1 MKRKWWHDKVAY
13 QIYPKS
19 FLDTNGDGIGDL
31 RGIISKLDYLKE
43 LGIDIIWL
51 SPIYKSPFVDQG
63 YDISDYYKIA
73 EEFGTMEEFD
83 ELLAEA
89 KKRDMYIVMD
99 LVVNHCSS
107 EHEYFKAALADP
119 DGPYADYFYFVKG
132 IDGKECLIITNIGV
146 QSPDI
151 AQGVT
156 QCNGTIGAG
165 DQGMMYGYAC
175 DDTEELMPLSISLA
189 HKLSKRLTQVRKE
202 GILPYLYPDGKSQ
215 VTVAYNNQGEIL
227 GVTDVVISAQHNA
240 EVSVQKLR
248 MDIEEHVIREVIP
261 KELLLPDV
269 KIHINPTG
277 RFVVG
282 GPAGDV
288 GLTGRKIIV
297 DTYGGIARHG
307 GGAFSGK
314 DPTKV
319 DRSAA
324 YAARYVA
331 KNIVAAGLADK
342 CEIEL
347 AYAIGVARPL
357 SVFIDTF
364 GTGKVSEEKLVELVN
379 KNFDLRPGA
388 IIRDLDLRKPIY
400 KQVSAYG
407 HFGRNDLDL
416 PWERTDKAEIL
427 RSQV

>member
-1 MKRKWWHDKVAY
+1 MNKDITLLTSESVTEGHPDKVCDMISDALLDAY
-13 QIYPKS
+13 LEEDPSAHVALETMASEDTVFIAGEVAS
-19 FLDTNGDGIGDL
+19 FA
-31 RGIISKLDYLKE
+31 K
-43 LGIDIIWL
+43 
-51 SPIYKSPFVDQG
+51 VDVKNKAREVICEIG
-63 YDISDYYKIA
+63 YDSK
-73 EEFGTMEEFD
+73 E
-83 ELLAEA
+83 
-89 KKRDMYIVMD
+89 
-99 LVVNHCSS
+99 
-107 EHEYFKAALADP
+107 
-119 DGPYADYFYFVKG
+119 KG

-324 YAARYVA
+324 YAARFVA
-331 KNIVAAGLADK
+331 KNLVAAGIADR
-342 CEIEL
+342 CEIQL
-347 AYAIGVARPL
+347 AYAIGVAEPV
-357 SVFIDTF
+357 SIFVDTF
-364 GTGKVSEEKLVELVN
+364 GTGRISDKEITKLIRRY
-379 KNFDLRPGA
+379 FDLRPDG
-388 IIRDLDLRKPIY
+388 IISMLNLARPIY
-400 KQVSAYG
+400 RKTAAYG
-407 HFGRNDLDL
+407 HFGRQDVEF
-416 PWERTDKAEIL
+416 PWESTDKAAIL
-427 RSQV
+427 REEAGL

>member
-1 MKRKWWHDKVAY
+1 MNKDITLLTSESVTEGHPDKVCDMISDAL
-13 QIYPKS
+13 
-19 FLDTNGDGIGDL
+19 LDT
-31 RGIISKLDYLKE
+31 YLEEDPSAHVALETMASEDTVFIAGEVASFAK
-43 LGIDIIWL
+43 
-51 SPIYKSPFVDQG
+51 VDVKNKAREVICEIG
-63 YDISDYYKIA
+63 YDSK
-73 EEFGTMEEFD
+73 E
-83 ELLAEA
+83 
-89 KKRDMYIVMD
+89 
-99 LVVNHCSS
+99 
-107 EHEYFKAALADP
+107 
-119 DGPYADYFYFVKG
+119 KG

-151 AQGVT
+151 VQGVT

-324 YAARYVA
+324 YMARYAA
-331 KNIVAAGLADK
+331 KNVVAAGFCKK
-342 CEIEL
+342 CEINL
-347 AYAIGVARPL
+347 AYAIGIPQPV
-357 SVFIDTF
+357 SIKIDTF
-364 GTGKVSEEKLVELVN
+364 GTEEIPKEIIEDTVNEVFDFSVAGIINSLSLTKVKY
-379 KNFDLRPGA
+379 
-388 IIRDLDLRKPIY
+388 KP
-400 KQVSAYG
+400 VAAYG
-407 HFGRNDLDL
+407 HFGRTDLDL
-416 PWERTDKAEIL
+416 PWERLDKVNILQEKAVARVAEEIYKN
-427 RSQV
+427 R

>member
-1 MKRKWWHDKVAY
+1 MNKDITLLTSESVTEGHPDKVCDMISDALLDAY
-13 QIYPKS
+13 LEEDPSAHVALETMASEDTVFIAGEVAS
-19 FLDTNGDGIGDL
+19 FA
-31 RGIISKLDYLKE
+31 K
-43 LGIDIIWL
+43 
-51 SPIYKSPFVDQG
+51 VDVKNKAREVICEIG
-63 YDISDYYKIA
+63 YDSK
-73 EEFGTMEEFD
+73 E
-83 ELLAEA
+83 
-89 KKRDMYIVMD
+89 
-99 LVVNHCSS
+99 
-107 EHEYFKAALADP
+107 
-119 DGPYADYFYFVKG
+119 KG

-314 DPTKV
+314 DPTKF

-324 YAARYVA
+324 YMARYAA
-331 KNIVAAGLADK
+331 KNVVAAGFCKK
-342 CEIEL
+342 CEINL
-347 AYAIGVARPL
+347 AYAIGIPQPV
-357 SVFIDTF
+357 SIKIDTF
-364 GTGKVSEEKLVELVN
+364 GTEEIPKEIIEDTVNEVFDFSVACIINSLSLTKVKY
-379 KNFDLRPGA
+379 
-388 IIRDLDLRKPIY
+388 KP
-400 KQVSAYG
+400 VAAYG
-407 HFGRNDLDL
+407 HF
-416 PWERTDKAEIL
+416 
-427 RSQV
+427 

>member
-1 MKRKWWHDKVAY
+1 MNKDITLLTSESVTEGHPDKMCDMISDAL
-13 QIYPKS
+13 
-19 FLDTNGDGIGDL
+19 LDA
-31 RGIISKLDYLKE
+31 YLKE
-43 LGIDIIWL
+43 DPSAHVALETMASEDTVFIAGEVASFAKVDVKNKAREIICE
-51 SPIYKSPFVDQG
+51 IG
-63 YDISDYYKIA
+63 YDSK
-73 EEFGTMEEFD
+73 E
-83 ELLAEA
+83 
-89 KKRDMYIVMD
+89 
-99 LVVNHCSS
+99 
-107 EHEYFKAALADP
+107 
-119 DGPYADYFYFVKG
+119 KG
-132 IDGKECLIITNIGV
+132 IDGNECLILTNIGV

-202 GILPYLYPDGKSQ
+202 GLLPYLYPDGKSQ

-227 GVTDVVISAQHNA
+227 GITDVVISAQHNA

-248 MDIEEHVIREVIP
+248 MDIEEHVIKEVIP

-297 DTYGGIARHG
+297 DTYGGAARHG

-314 DPTKV
+314 DCTKV

-331 KNIVAAGLADK
+331 KNIVAAGIADR
-342 CEIEL
+342 CEIQL
-347 AYAIGVARPL
+347 SYAIGVAHPT
-357 SVFIDTF
+357 SICVDTF
-364 GTGKVSEEKLVELVN
+364 GTGKLNDEKIVEIIRE
-379 KNFDLRPGA
+379 NFDLRPNG
-388 IIRDLDLRKPIY
+388 IINMLNLRRPIY
-400 KQVSAYG
+400 KQTASYG
-407 HFGRNDLDL
+407 HFGRTDLNL
-416 PWERTDKAEIL
+416 PWEQTDKADIL
-427 RSQV
+427 KKYL

>member
-1 MKRKWWHDKVAY
+1 MNKDITLLTSESVTEGHPDKVCDMISDALLDAY
-13 QIYPKS
+13 LEEDPSAHVALETMASEDTVFIAGEVAS
-19 FLDTNGDGIGDL
+19 FA
-31 RGIISKLDYLKE
+31 K
-43 LGIDIIWL
+43 
-51 SPIYKSPFVDQG
+51 VDVKNKAREVICEIG
-63 YDISDYYKIA
+63 YDSK
-73 EEFGTMEEFD
+73 E
-83 ELLAEA
+83 
-89 KKRDMYIVMD
+89 
-99 LVVNHCSS
+99 
-107 EHEYFKAALADP
+107 
-119 DGPYADYFYFVKG
+119 KG

-156 QCNGTIGAG
+156 QCNRTIGAG

-342 CEIEL
+342 CEIQL
-347 AYAIGVARPL
+347 SYAIGVAHPT
-357 SVFIDTF
+357 SIHVETF
-364 GTGKVSEEKLVELVN
+364 GTGKLSDTKLVEIIRE
-379 KNFDLRPGA
+379 NFDLRPAG
-388 IIRDLDLRKPIY
+388 IIKMLDLRRPIY
-400 KQVSAYG
+400 RQTAAYG
-407 HFGRNDLDL
+407 HFGRTDVDL
-416 PWERTDKAEIL
+416 PWEHLDKVDDLKKYLA
-427 RSQV
+427 

>member
-1 MKRKWWHDKVAY
+1 MNKDITLLTSESVTEGHPDKVCDMISDALLDAY
-13 QIYPKS
+13 LEEDPSAHVALETMASEDTVFIAGEVAS
-19 FLDTNGDGIGDL
+19 FA
-31 RGIISKLDYLKE
+31 K
-43 LGIDIIWL
+43 
-51 SPIYKSPFVDQG
+51 VDVKNKAREVICEIG
-63 YDISDYYKIA
+63 YDSK
-73 EEFGTMEEFD
+73 E
-83 ELLAEA
+83 
-89 KKRDMYIVMD
+89 
-99 LVVNHCSS
+99 
-107 EHEYFKAALADP
+107 
-119 DGPYADYFYFVKG
+119 KG

-288 GLTGRKIIV
+288 LHRRRVPHLRSGQGPRRSPQPV
-297 DTYGGIARHG
+297 A
-307 GGAFSGK
+307 GGAQGPRGLRRTGCRPRRGGP
-314 DPTKV
+314 DGP
-319 DRSAA
+319 
-324 YAARYVA
+324 ARKGVPQG
-331 KNIVAAGLADK
+331 VHLRRRGLLFLQAAGLRETAPPERRD
-342 CEIEL
+342 ERQQGHRRRRL
-347 AYAIGVARPL
+347 HAALPRFRNTV
-357 SVFIDTF
+357 
-364 GTGKVSEEKLVELVN
+364 GTRTVS
-379 KNFDLRPGA
+379 
-388 IIRDLDLRKPIY
+388 
-400 KQVSAYG
+400 
-407 HFGRNDLDL
+407 
-416 PWERTDKAEIL
+416 RTINC
-427 RSQV
+427 